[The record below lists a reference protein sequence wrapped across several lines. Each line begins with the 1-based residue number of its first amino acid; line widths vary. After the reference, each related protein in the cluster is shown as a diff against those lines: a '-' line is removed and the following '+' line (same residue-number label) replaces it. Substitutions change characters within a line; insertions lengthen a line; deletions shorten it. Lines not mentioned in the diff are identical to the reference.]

1 MDLTESLQHLYE
13 ILTLKIPLYR
23 DGPWCCS
30 QRVGNLPRVTQVQS
44 QDLDLGPDS
53 LLSLPLRPGK
63 GSVVPQCL

>member
-1 MDLTESLQHLYE
+1 MDLTESLQRLYE

-23 DGPWCCS
+23 YGPWCS